1 MMIHINSVKSGVKK
15 YIHNEIVAKI
25 NGVQKWAIAAF
36 VDIFVEDKVNALMQ
50 AETAKTMLTAAGI
63 IDADGNHLDVERAR
77 DLFLDQARTLGPA
90 TIDIPLAGPY
100 TMDERDI
107 SRLYD
112 YIVQS

>member
-1 MMIHINSVKSGVKK
+1 MMIHINSVKAGVKK

-50 AETAKTMLTAAGI
+50 AETAKTMLTVAGI